1 MKKIFLVLL
10 LGLIMFAQGAQREV
24 WAVPFVDPNKTKISI
39 AVSNVNIGEITR
51 VIGGNKVEIFVIV
64 SSVLQPDLV
73 EITPEIVKKVEDSNL
88 ILSAANEKW
97 VNKLKAEAGTRGK
110 IYKIL
115 KTEGDWMIPHIHIRA
130 AEEIKNILCILD
142 EENAAFYEGNYLKYA
157 YETDF
162 AASAVKKELAEA
174 YGVKIIANSQI
185 KDFLASYGF
194 EVIGFYGRPQDL
206 TQKRFAYLEQEGKK
220 HKVKI
225 VVDSLQVSASTG
237 VDLAKKLGA
246 KHMAI
251 SGTILGKSY
260 TNTLKE
266 NASRIKKA
274 LERQ

>member
-1 MKKIFLVLL
+1 MKKIFLMLF
-10 LGLIMFAQGAQREV
+10 LGLLISTQGAL
-24 WAVPFVDPNKTKISI
+24 AVPFVDPNKTKMTI
-39 AVSNVNIGEITR
+39 AVSNVNIGEITKA
-51 VIGGNKVEIFVIV
+51 IGGNKVEIFVIV
-64 SSVLQPDLV
+64 SAVLQPDIV

-97 VNKLKAEAGTRGK
+97 VNKLKIEAGTLGR

-115 KTEGDWMIPHIHIRA
+115 KTEGDWMIPHIHARA

-142 EENAAFYEGNYLKYA
+142 EENAAFYEENYLNYA

-194 EVIGFYGRPQDL
+194 EVVGFYDRPQDL

-225 VVDSLQVSASTG
+225 VVDSLQISASTG

-246 KHMAI
+246 KHIAI

-260 TNTLKE
+260 ANTLKE